1 MRQKILIVTFLLVIQ
16 SAFSQ
21 IDKKM
26 DNTILAN
33 RKQTVS
39 IEPVYFVLGTLSD
52 YNGHF
57 YYVKREKQ
65 IDRYYPFEKPMV
77 NYLTLYIKAE
87 LNIIV
92 DTIFEKSNHC
102 EMYSDEL
109 SKKLNSFYGEK
120 DELLSNKFE
129 TKNQFYSF
137 LAGAYYRYGEKLDS
151 SIYKIQLTNSPNH
164 HICYELLKKSGCE
177 NVLYEYL
184 KNIPAQF
191 IYYFEPTDELKK
203 YFDSI
208 EFEREILKKSYY
220 NEIEEMMEGVMT
232 KEDMKK
238 SFKESKDKEIEKV
251 KNAFKKEMP
260 TTNTRL

>member
-1 MRQKILIVTFLLVIQ
+1 MRQNFLIITFLLVLQ

-21 IDKKM
+21 IDKKG
-26 DNTILAN
+26 DSAILAN
-33 RKQTVS
+33 TKQTTS
-39 IEPVYFVLGTLSD
+39 LDPVYFVLGTLSD
-52 YNGHF
+52 YMGHF
-57 YYVKREKQ
+57 YYVNKEKQ
-65 IDRYYPFEKPMV
+65 IDKYYPFEKPMV
-77 NYLTLYIKAE
+77 NYLTLYIKNE
-87 LNIIV
+87 LNITV

-129 TKNQFYSF
+129 TKKQFYSF

-184 KNIPAQF
+184 QNIPAQF
-191 IYYFEPTDELKK
+191 IYYFEPTDELKR

-208 EFEREILKKSYY
+208 EFEKEILKKSFY
-220 NEIEEMMEGVMT
+220 NQIEEMMKGAIT
-232 KEDMKK
+232 KENMEK
-238 SFKESKDKEIEKV
+238 SFQESKDKEIAKFKV
-251 KNAFKKEMP
+251 TYKK
-260 TTNTRL
+260 

>member
-1 MRQKILIVTFLLVIQ
+1 MRQYALIITFLLAVQ
-16 SAFSQ
+16 FSFSQ
-21 IDKKM
+21 IDKKA

-33 RKQTVS
+33 TKATVS
-39 IEPVYFVLGTLSD
+39 IDPVYFVLGTLSD
-52 YNGHF
+52 YMGRF
-57 YYVKREKQ
+57 SYVKREKQ
-65 IDRYYPFEKPMV
+65 VDRYYPVERPMV
-77 NYLTLYIKAE
+77 NYLTLYIKTE
-87 LNIIV
+87 LNITV
-92 DTIFEKSNHC
+92 DTIFEKSNHS

-129 TKNQFYSF
+129 TKKQFYSF

-191 IYYFEPTDELKK
+191 IYYFAPTDELKK
-203 YFDSI
+203 YFNSI
-208 EFEREILKKSYY
+208 ELENEILKKSYY
-220 NEIEEMMEGVMT
+220 NQIEEMIKGGIT
-232 KEDMKK
+232 KENMEK
-238 SFKESKDKEIEKV
+238 SIQESRDKEIVKF
-251 KNAFKKEMP
+251 KNAFKK
-260 TTNTRL
+260 

>member
-1 MRQKILIVTFLLVIQ
+1 MGR
-16 SAFSQ
+16 FS
-21 IDKKM
+21 
-26 DNTILAN
+26 
-33 RKQTVS
+33 
-39 IEPVYFVLGTLSD
+39 
-52 YNGHF
+52 
-57 YYVKREKQ
+57 YVKREKQ
-65 IDRYYPFEKPMV
+65 VDRYYPFEKPLV
-77 NYLTLYIKAE
+77 NYLTLYIKTE
-87 LNIIV
+87 LNITV

-191 IYYFEPTDELKK
+191 MYFFEPTEELKK

-208 EFEREILKKSYY
+208 EFEKEILKKSFY
-220 NEIEEMMEGVMT
+220 NEIEEMMKGGIT
-232 KEDMKK
+232 KKDMEK
-238 SFKESKDKEIEKV
+238 SFQESKNKEIEKE
-251 KNAFKKEMP
+251 KNAFKK
-260 TTNTRL
+260 

>member
-1 MRQKILIVTFLLVIQ
+1 MRQNLLIIAFLLVIQ

-21 IDKKM
+21 TDKKVES
-26 DNTILAN
+26 NLLAN
-33 RKQTVS
+33 TKQTVS
-39 IEPVYFVLGTLSD
+39 IDPVYFVLGTLSD

-65 IDRYYPFEKPMV
+65 IDRYFPFEKPMV

-87 LNIIV
+87 LNITV
-92 DTIFEKSNHC
+92 DIIFEKSNHS

-109 SKKLNSFYGEK
+109 SKKKNSFYGEK
-120 DELLSNKFE
+120 EELLSNKFE
-129 TKNQFYSF
+129 TKNQIYSF

-151 SIYKIQLTNSPNH
+151 AIYKIQLTNSPNH
-164 HICYELLKKSGCE
+164 HICYELLKKIGCE

-208 EFEREILKKSYY
+208 EFEKEILKKSFY
-220 NEIEEMMEGVMT
+220 NEIEEMMKGVIT
-232 KEDMKK
+232 KEDMEK
-238 SFKESKDKEIEKV
+238 SFQESKDKEIAK
-251 KNAFKKEMP
+251 FKITYKK
-260 TTNTRL
+260 

>member
-1 MRQKILIVTFLLVIQ
+1 MRQYTLIITFLLAVQ
-16 SAFSQ
+16 FTFSQ
-21 IDKKM
+21 IEKKTVNANSA
-26 DNTILAN
+26 NT
-33 RKQTVS
+33 KQTVS
-39 IEPVYFVLGTLSD
+39 IDPVYFVLGTLSD
-52 YNGHF
+52 YMGRF
-57 YYVKREKQ
+57 SYVKREKQ
-65 IDRYYPFEKPMV
+65 VDRYYPFEKPMV
-77 NYLTLYIKAE
+77 NYLTLYIKTE
-87 LNIIV
+87 LNITV

-120 DELLSNKFE
+120 DELLSNRFE

-151 SIYKIQLTNSPNH
+151 SIYKIQLTNSPNYN
-164 HICYELLKKSGCE
+164 ICYELLKKSGCE

-208 EFEREILKKSYY
+208 EFEKEILKKSFY
-220 NEIEEMMEGVMT
+220 NDIAEMMKGAIT
-232 KEDMKK
+232 KEDMEK
-238 SFKESKDKEIEKV
+238 SFQESKNKEIAK
-251 KNAFKKEMP
+251 FKDTYKK
-260 TTNTRL
+260 